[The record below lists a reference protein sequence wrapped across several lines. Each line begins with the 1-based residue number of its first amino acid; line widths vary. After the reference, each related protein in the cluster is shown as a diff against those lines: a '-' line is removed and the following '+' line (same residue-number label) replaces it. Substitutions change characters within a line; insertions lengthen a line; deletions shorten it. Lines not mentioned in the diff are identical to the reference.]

1 MKIILKEDHGV
12 LGSAGDVVEVKGG
25 YARNYLI
32 PRGIGR
38 VANASNI
45 KSMEE
50 LRRQQHKKIN
60 KEVEDAKQLAGDLE
74 KVTLELT
81 VKTGEDNKV
90 FGSITSQN
98 ITDALHEKGFA
109 NIDKRKILLA
119 HPIREIGEFP
129 VKIKVYGEVMA
140 EITVKVDKEGG
151 EEVVIDRVA
160 EEEKAR
166 IEASK
171 PKVEAKAEEVE
182 TAAEETVEETVEE
195 PAEEVKSEETS
206 EEPAAEVENEEKTE
220 ETSEQSEEQSDD
232 STESTEEN
240 SEEKQ

>member
-32 PRGIGR
+32 PRGIGK

-60 KEVEDAKQLAGDLE
+60 KEVEDAKQLAGELE

-98 ITDALHEKGFA
+98 ITDALHEKGFS

-171 PKVEAKAEEVE
+171 PKVEAKAEAEEVE
-182 TAAEETVEETVEE
+182 TAAEENVEVTVEESV
-195 PAEEVKSEETS
+195 EEVKSEDKSKETS
-206 EEPAAEVENEEKTE
+206 EEPAAEVESEEKASGENEEK
-220 ETSEQSEEQSDD
+220 SE
-232 STESTEEN
+232 TEEN